1 MSKPIHIAFIS
12 PKGPLYRHKTG
23 IFKKALRPAPLTFS
37 TLASLV
43 PPELDITMEVLDEGI
58 EDLDPHKVQADLAAM
73 TAITGS
79 ANRAYEIAAVLRER
93 GIPVVIGGPHPTLA
107 PEDSAPHV
115 DSVVTGYAEETWPE
129 LLRDFARGE
138 MKSRYDMDPEFT
150 FQGYIERNGSL
161 PLPRRD
167 VMKKSGYRTLD
178 TFEATRGCVH
188 ECDFC
193 VVPHAWGRRPFL
205 KPVDHIIADIKQRR
219 ARKVLFYDLNIIASR
234 KHAIELFEALI
245 PLKVKWYG
253 LATALMGRDTELL
266 ELAARSGCK
275 GLLVGFESV
284 SPDSLADFSKRINDP
299 KLYTDFIKDLQ
310 SLGIAINGTFA
321 FGSDGDTKD
330 SFNSVINFC
339 NEQRIELPR
348 FSILTPF
355 PGTKLHE
362 RLDGEGRLLHK
373 DWSLYDG
380 QHVVYEPKNMSAGEL
395 WDGHRRVWEEIYSMK
410 SVFHRIKGKKQSYA
424 FMLAANMAYR
434 YYANKLHKFYVCDG
448 GLP

>member
-1 MSKPIHIAFIS
+1 MNIPFHIAFIS

-43 PPELDITMEVLDEGI
+43 PPELEVTMEVLDEGI
-58 EDLDPHKVQADLAAM
+58 EDLDPAVIQADLAAV

-79 ANRAYEIAAVLRER
+79 ANRAYEISKVLRER

-107 PEDSAPHV
+107 PEDAAPHV
-115 DSVVTGYAEETWPE
+115 DCVVTGYAEETWPQ

-138 MKSRYDMDPEFT
+138 MKPRYDMDPEFT
-150 FQGYIERNGSL
+150 FARFIERNGEL

-167 VMKKSGYRTLD
+167 VMKKNGYRTLD

-188 ECDFC
+188 DCDFC

-205 KPVDHIIADIKQRR
+205 KPVDYVVRDIVSRK
-219 ARKVLFYDLNIIASR
+219 ARKLLFYDLNIIANR
-234 KHAIELFEALI
+234 AYAAELFAALV

-253 LATALMGRDTELL
+253 LATALMGRDPELL

-284 SPDSLADFSKRINDP
+284 SPDSLADFHKRFNDP
-299 KLYTDFIKDLQ
+299 HLYTHFVRDLQ
-310 SLGIAINGTFA
+310 ELGIAINGTFA
-321 FGSDGDTKD
+321 FGSDGDTLE
-330 SFNSVINFC
+330 SFGAVADFC
-339 NEQRIELPR
+339 NEHRIELPR

-355 PGTKLHE
+355 PGTRLHE
-362 RLDGEGRLLHK
+362 RLAAEDRLLHK

-380 QHVVYEPKNMSAGEL
+380 QHVVYQPKNMAPEEL
-395 WDGHRRVWEEIYSMK
+395 LAGHRRVWEEVYSMK
-410 SVFHRIKGKKQSYA
+410 SILHRIKGKKQSYA
-424 FMLAANMAYR
+424 FMLAANTAYR
-434 YYANKLHKFYVCDG
+434 FYARRLHTFYNCNG
-448 GLP
+448 GMM

>member
-1 MSKPIHIAFIS
+1 MSKPMHIAFIS
-12 PKGPLYRHKTG
+12 PKGPLYRHKSG

-43 PPELDITMEVLDEGI
+43 PPELDVTMEVLDEGI
-58 EDLDPHKVQADLAAM
+58 EDLDPTEVRADLAAI

-79 ANRAYEIAAVLRER
+79 APRAYEISKALRER

-107 PEDSAPHV
+107 PEDAAPHV
-115 DSVVTGYAEETWPE
+115 DTVVTGYAEETWPE

-138 MKSRYDMDPEFT
+138 MKPRYDMDPEFT
-150 FQGYIERNGSL
+150 FQRVVDRLGEL

-167 VMKKSGYRTLD
+167 VMKKWGYRTLD

-188 ECDFC
+188 DCDFC

-205 KPVDHIIADIKQRR
+205 KPLDHVIRDITERR
-219 ARKVLFYDLNIIASR
+219 ARKLLFYDLNIIANR
-234 KHAIELFEALI
+234 AYAADLFRALV

-253 LATALMGRDTELL
+253 LATALMGRDPELL

-284 SPDSLADFSKRINDP
+284 SPDSLADFHKRFNDP
-299 KLYTDFIKDLQ
+299 HLYTNFIKDLQ
-310 SLGIAINGTFA
+310 SAGIAINGTFA
-321 FGSDGDTKD
+321 FGSDGDRPEAFD
-330 SFNSVINFC
+330 AVLDFVLDH
-339 NEQRIELPR
+339 RIELPR

-362 RLDGEGRLLHK
+362 RLDGENRLLHK

-380 QHVVYEPKNMSAGEL
+380 QHVVFQPKHMSPAEL
-395 WDGHRRVWEEIYSMK
+395 LAGHRRVWEKAYSLK
-410 SVFHRIKGKKQSYA
+410 SIRHRIAGKKQSYL
-424 FMLAANMAYR
+424 FMLAANLAYR
-434 YYANKLHKFYVCDG
+434 FYAKRLHKFYSCDG